1 MSKAS
6 IRSWAARVGGAMV
19 VGAAMLTAMSPS
31 PASASNPAI
40 PSGPITVGGIYP
52 LSGPYAAYG
61 KTELQGTLGLVDH
74 LNARGGIMG
83 HKLKFISLNDQLDP
97 TIATSDAQQLISE
110 HVAAIFSVGT
120 ETEAPSDVPV
130 FMKAHV
136 PVIFYNPGDTWGD
149 AKKWPYYYKT
159 GFGTYPSALALVL
172 DAKKS
177 GTTKVGLASD
187 NTGFGVEFANDVKS
201 AAQKNRVKIVQEV
214 SYPPQVVS
222 LSTQMAQLKSA
233 GADAVIIG
241 GGGGFTQ
248 AFTAM
253 NGMNWYPH
261 VFSFASI
268 LEFPGFAGLTGT
280 TLAKTSYVNCS
291 GFCLQPGQKV
301 PQNYASLTS
310 VVEAQTGPLQN
321 PGVSVIFGNDDL
333 EIFAYAVE
341 HTKTL
346 NGPAI
351 KAFLD
356 KNVRNTSFTMPQFR
370 YTYTSTNHN
379 GLAIPQPIASVDAGW
394 GPQQN
399 PYMAAGYKYKS

>member
-1 MSKAS
+1 MSKTS

-19 VGAAMLTAMSPS
+19 VGAAMLTALSPS
-31 PASASNPAI
+31 PASASSSGI
-40 PSGPITVGGIYP
+40 PSGPILVGGIYP

-61 KTELQGTLGLVDH
+61 KSELQGEIGLIDH
-74 LNARGGIMG
+74 FNARGGILG
-83 HKLKFISLNDQLDP
+83 HKLKFVSVNDQLDP
-97 TIATSDAQQLISE
+97 TIATSDAQQLISQG
-110 HVAAIFSVGT
+110 VKLIVSVGT

-130 FMKAHV
+130 FMRAHV

-172 DAKKS
+172 DAKKN
-177 GTTKVGLASD
+177 GTTKIGLASD

-201 AAQKNRVKIVQEV
+201 AAQKNRVTIVQEV

-233 GADAVIIG
+233 GANGVIIG

-253 NGMNWYPH
+253 NGMNWLPNVY
-261 VFSFASI
+261 SFASI
-268 LEFPGFAGLTGT
+268 LQFPQFAGLQGT
-280 TLAKTSYVNCS
+280 PLAKNATVNCS

-310 VVEAQTGPLQN
+310 VVEAQTGTLQN
-321 PGVSVIFGNDDL
+321 PGVSVIFGNDCL
-333 EIFAYAVE
+333 EIYAYAVE
-341 HTKTL
+341 HTHSVD
-346 NGPAI
+346 GPTI
-351 KAFLD
+351 KKFLD
-356 KNVRNTSFTMPQFR
+356 KNVRNKSFTMPQFK

-379 GLAIPQPIASVDAGW
+379 GLSVPQPMASVQAGF
-394 GPQQN
+394 GPQLN